1 MATTAAMSLG
11 NYSSLNRAQLTFEY
25 LHTNS

>member
-1 MATTAAMSLG
+1 MAYPS
-11 NYSSLNRAQLTFEY
+11 YSSLNRAQLTFEY